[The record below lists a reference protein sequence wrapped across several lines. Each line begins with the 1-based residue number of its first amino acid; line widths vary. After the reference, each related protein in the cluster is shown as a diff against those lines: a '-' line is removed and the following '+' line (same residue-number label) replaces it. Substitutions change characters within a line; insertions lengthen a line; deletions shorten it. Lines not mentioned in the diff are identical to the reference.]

1 MTNPERQQI
10 AEDELQEQAENAN
23 ISFAVFAEH
32 LVRLCY
38 FGRAPT
44 SWNDAAE
51 MWFDFTS
58 SSIDIDSEE
67 EITHHVAE
75 LIKEMLEE

>member
-1 MTNPERQQI
+1 MTYTERQQI
-10 AEDELQEQAENAN
+10 AEDELQEQAEDAN
-23 ISFAVFAEH
+23 ISFADFAEH

-38 FGRAPT
+38 LGRTPDN
-44 SWNDAAE
+44 WIDAAE
-51 MWFDFTS
+51 MWFDFIS
-58 SSIDIDSEE
+58 STVDIDSEE